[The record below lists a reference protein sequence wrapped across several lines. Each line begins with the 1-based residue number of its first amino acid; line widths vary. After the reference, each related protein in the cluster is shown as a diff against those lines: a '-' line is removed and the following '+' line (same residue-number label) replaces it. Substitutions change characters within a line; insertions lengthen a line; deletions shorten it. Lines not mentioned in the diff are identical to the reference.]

1 MRRKTSSFREG
12 SWGPGN
18 PLRFTHNHGWSLCG
32 PTLSAVTGPGPYT
45 CPTALGGHA
54 ATPTASQT
62 MLGASSAS
70 KDGHNLAPPQD
81 FSSPF
86 SHPRHLPSTPGS
98 HSLRQ
103 DRRPSSAS
111 EPLLLKAS
119 PPSQPS
125 PLLQV
130 HLESHLLH
138 EAVPKNPRPACCG
151 SAKTES
157 QLSLFFFFLQSD
169 LRGSYFL
176 NFPLFC
182 LIVY

>member
-1 MRRKTSSFREG
+1 M
-12 SWGPGN
+12 
-18 PLRFTHNHGWSLCG
+18 
-32 PTLSAVTGPGPYT
+32 A
-45 CPTALGGHA
+45 
-54 ATPTASQT
+54 PTASQT

-103 DRRPSSAS
+103 DRKPSSAS

-125 PLLQV
+125 PFLQV

-138 EAVPKNPRPACCG
+138 EAVSKTQGLRNVVVQRLNLS
-151 SAKTES
+151 SAS
-157 QLSLFFFFLQSD
+157 FFFFFAVWPKGKLLLKLST
-169 LRGSYFL
+169 FL
-176 NFPLFC
+176 PYSI
-182 LIVY
+182 LIFLGCCENLKK

>member
-1 MRRKTSSFREG
+1 M
-12 SWGPGN
+12 
-18 PLRFTHNHGWSLCG
+18 
-32 PTLSAVTGPGPYT
+32 A
-45 CPTALGGHA
+45 
-54 ATPTASQT
+54 PTASQT

-103 DRRPSSAS
+103 DRKPSSAS

-125 PLLQV
+125 PFLQV

-138 EAVPKNPRPACCG
+138 EAVSKTQGLRNVVVQRLNLS
-151 SAKTES
+151 SAS
-157 QLSLFFFFLQSD
+157 FFFFFVQSD

-176 NFPLFC
+176 NCPLFC
-182 LIVY
+182 LIVYLSFWVAVRI